1 MVKHLFKGVLILS
14 LIAFINPISASDTV
28 DVNSTKTSVFEMSH
42 SVSRESFFKTIVENA
57 TINEAGQT
65 KLGSFI
71 VRNNTRDGFEL
82 SIESA
87 AGGNLESATTD
98 DGEQPIPYS
107 IALNKTG
114 TVGTGITYTSSFSDA
129 ELSGGG
135 SLTVLARPGTDVQS
149 ATDATFELFVDIDQ
163 SQSDA
168 LNLAGTYS
176 DTITLTY
183 TDK

>member
-87 AGGNLESATTD
+87 AGGSLEAASTD

-129 ELSGGG
+129 ELAAG
-135 SLTVLARPGTDVQS
+135 SLKVLARPGTDVQA
-149 ATDATFELFVDIDQ
+149 ATDATFELYVDIDQ
-163 SQSDA
+163 TQSDA

>member
-1 MVKHLFKGVLILS
+1 MIKNIIALILILS
-14 LIAFINPISASDTV
+14 IIGFVSPIIAEVI
-28 DVNSTKTSVFEMSH
+28 DVNSSKSGTFELQH
-42 SVSRESFFKTIVENA
+42 SVARESFFKTIVENA

-87 AGGNLESATTD
+87 AGGSLEAASTD

-114 TVGTGITYTSSFSDA
+114 TIGTGITYTSNLSDT
-129 ELSGGG
+129 ELNAG
-135 SLTVLARPGTDVQS
+135 SQKILSRPGTDVQA

-163 SQSDA
+163 TQSDV